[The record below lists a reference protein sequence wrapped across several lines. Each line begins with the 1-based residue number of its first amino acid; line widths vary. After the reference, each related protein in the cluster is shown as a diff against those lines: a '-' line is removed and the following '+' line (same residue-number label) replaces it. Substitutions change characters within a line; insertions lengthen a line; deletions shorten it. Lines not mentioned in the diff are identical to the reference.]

1 MPDSTVSTEAHTE
14 FITQAT
20 GRLAPRWTTWTLQTV
35 QQHGPM
41 RLGDINS
48 ALPWVG
54 VQAMARVV
62 RRLEASDLLERPQH
76 GIYDLSPLGRNA
88 QLAHRALASWHHAQF
103 TDRGPVLADAERTED
118 ALCRLSGKGTIA
130 VLEALEQHGPLP
142 GSELGATAGLAT
154 GSLHHRIQQLQT
166 DGLITRTSP
175 FSGRGAEYALT
186 RAAQG
191 LTPVYSELATL
202 ARGGESAPSPSG
214 VERRTTAHSVADT
227 ARATAAVRRSPAVTP
242 GLFSH
247 APDPQPRAPMNI
259 TELSRPSRTR

>member
-1 MPDSTVSTEAHTE
+1 MPDSAVSTEAHTE
-14 FITQAT
+14 FITQAIC
-20 GRLAPRWTTWTLQTV
+20 RLAPRWTTWTLQTV

-62 RRLEASDLLERPQH
+62 RRLEASGLLERPQH
-76 GIYDLSPLGRNA
+76 GVYDLSPLGRNA
-88 QLAHRALASWHHAQF
+88 QLAHRALATWHHAQF

-118 ALCRLSGKGTIA
+118 ALRRLSDKGTIA

-186 RAAQG
+186 RATQR
-191 LTPVYSELATL
+191 LTPVYSDSRHSPAAANRPCRPAEL
-202 ARGGESAPSPSG
+202 SAG
-214 VERRTTAHSVADT
+214 RQHIRWLTRRERRQPYG
-227 ARATAAVRRSPAVTP
+227 AAPQSP
-242 GLFSH
+242 
-247 APDPQPRAPMNI
+247 PDC
-259 TELSRPSRTR
+259 SRTPPTHSRVSR